1 MIRLGGVVTFPWVR
15 TCPFAPPPEYRD
27 LPPVSRVEL
36 ASGQRVW
43 LVAGHEEVRRVL
55 ADPRAAS
62 SRTAPGF
69 PIVFPAAQRALGA
82 ARAKPSYGGMDRP
95 EHTLHRRLV
104 IGEFTLRRMEALR
117 PRVQEIV
124 DEHVTALLGGPRPA
138 DLVEALALPVPSLV
152 ICELLGVPYADRDD
166 FQRRTVRILTRGGDP
181 RDTTEAFT
189 GLMAYLGDLV
199 AAKAAHPDD
208 GDLLGRLIARYG
220 DAYDHAQLVSL
231 ASGLLIAG
239 HETSANMI
247 ALSVAALLE
256 HPDQLAGL
264 VRDPASARNAVEE
277 LLRFFSVADLV
288 TARAATG
295 DIEVGGV
302 TIRAGEGLVAL
313 GAAADHDPAVFP
325 RPDELDVRRDA
336 RHHVAFGYGVHQCL
350 GQNLAR
356 LELEIVIG
364 TLFRRVPGLA
374 LAVPAAELPFK
385 TDGILYGLHE
395 LPVTW

>member
-1 MIRLGGVVTFPWVR
+1 MSFPWVR
-15 TCPFAPPPEYRD
+15 SCPFAPPPEYRD

-36 ASGQRVW
+36 DSGQRVW
-43 LVAGHEEVRRVL
+43 LVAGHAEVRRVL

-69 PIVFPAAQRALGA
+69 PVVFPAAQRALGT
-82 ARAKPSYGGMDRP
+82 ARTKPSYGGMDRP
-95 EHTLHRRLV
+95 EHALHRRLV
-104 IGEFTLRRMEALR
+104 TGEFTLRRMEALR

-124 DEHVTALLGGPRPA
+124 DEHVAALLDGPRPA

-152 ICELLGVPYADRDD
+152 ICELLGVPYADRAD
-166 FQRRTVRILTRGGDP
+166 FQRRTAQILTRGGDP
-181 RDTTEAFT
+181 RETTEAFT

-199 AAKAAHPDD
+199 AAKAASPDG
-208 GDLLGRLIARYG
+208 GDLLGRLIARYAEAG
-220 DAYDHAQLVSL
+220 AYDHAQLVSL

-256 HPDQLAGL
+256 HPDQLAEL
-264 VRDPASARNAVEE
+264 VRDPGLTRNAVEE

-356 LELEIVIG
+356 LELEIVLD
-364 TLFRRVPGLA
+364 TLFRRVPGPA
-374 LAVPAAELPFK
+374 LAVPVAELPFR
-385 TDGILYGLHE
+385 TDGILYGLRE